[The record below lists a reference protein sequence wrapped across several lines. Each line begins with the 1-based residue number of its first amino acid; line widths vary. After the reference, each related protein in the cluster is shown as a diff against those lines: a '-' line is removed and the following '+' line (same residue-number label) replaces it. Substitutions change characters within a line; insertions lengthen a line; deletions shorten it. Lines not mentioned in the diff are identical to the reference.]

1 MWTRWVQEDRQ
12 RALGSTERLLPTQRQ
27 TDLATPLDPGAPA
40 CTNRGA
46 GRARPAARPL
56 RGIVPA
62 RTAGL
67 RSRRRRRRSGGP
79 GSWWTNRRGLRP
91 TTGRH
96 PDRRAPLGERWR
108 SAVRASDSA
117 CESLRARRV
126 PGTGSPGVSRRTG
139 RGAVPPRGVCSLP
152 DRLTVHTSRSRLS
165 FTGRSTARGL
175 RLAVTRERLSVGEGT
190 LKGARA
196 DASGRH
202 GATSPRGGG
211 ERDRASQRTPW
222 LAVGCNMPTSTP
234 RRHHGARTVRN
245 RGASPG
251 PTLGKGRQG
260 PQRFGGTGCRGLDP
274 RTESGALDG
283 WRGDARRN
291 PGEGARSGCGHTSHR
306 PGDARC
312 ALERGGRMQAAVHR
326 DRCPF
331 GATGRDVATTGA
343 AEVMD
348 DAVRARQ
355 PSATHAPGTP
365 RWSGQPSSQSARRPA
380 YAA

>member
-1 MWTRWVQEDRQ
+1 MGAGGQAG
-12 RALGSTERLLPTQRQ
+12 ALGSTEWLLPTQRQ
-27 TDLATPLDPGAPA
+27 TDLATPIDPGAPA

-56 RGIVPA
+56 RGVEPA
-62 RTAGL
+62 RTSGL
-67 RSRRRRRRSGGP
+67 RSRRCRRRSGGP
-79 GSWWTNRRGLRP
+79 GSWWTNRCGLRP
-91 TTGRH
+91 TTGRR
-96 PDRRAPLGERWR
+96 PDRRASLGERWR
-108 SAVRASDSA
+108 SAVRASDST
-117 CESLRARRV
+117 CKNLRARRV

-139 RGAVPPRGVCSLP
+139 RGAVPPRDGCSLP
-152 DRLTVHTSRSRLS
+152 DRLTVHTSRSRRS

-190 LKGARA
+190 LKGACA

-211 ERDRASQRTPW
+211 ERGWASQRTPW

-245 RGASPG
+245 RGAPPE
-251 PTLGKGRQG
+251 PTLGMGRQG

-274 RTESGALDG
+274 RTESGVLDG
-283 WRGDARRN
+283 RRGGARRN
-291 PGEGARSGCGHTSHR
+291 PGEGARSRCGHTSHR

-312 ALERGGRMQAAVHR
+312 ALERGGRMQAADHR
-326 DRCPF
+326 GQCPF
-331 GATGRDVATTGA
+331 GGAGRDGVTTGEA
-343 AEVMD
+343 QVSD
-348 DAVRARQ
+348 DAVRAGQ
-355 PSATHAPGTP
+355 PSAPHAPGTP
-365 RWSGQPSSQSARRPA
+365 RWSGHPSSQSARRPA

>member
-1 MWTRWVQEDRQ
+1 V
-12 RALGSTERLLPTQRQ
+12 
-27 TDLATPLDPGAPA
+27 
-40 CTNRGA
+40 
-46 GRARPAARPL
+46 RPAASPL

-79 GSWWTNRRGLRP
+79 GSWWTYRRGLRP
-91 TTGRH
+91 ATGR
-96 PDRRAPLGERWR
+96 PRDRRAPLGERWR
-108 SAVRASDSA
+108 SAVRVSDSA
-117 CESLRARRV
+117 CTNHRARRV

-139 RGAVPPRGVCSLP
+139 RGAVPPRDVCSPP
-152 DRLTVHTSRSRLS
+152 DRLTVHTSRSRRSL
-165 FTGRSTARGL
+165 TGRSTARGL

-190 LKGARA
+190 LKGACA
-196 DASGRH
+196 DVAGRH
-202 GATSPRGGG
+202 GATSPQGGG
-211 ERDRASQRTPW
+211 ERDRSSQRTPW
-222 LAVGCNMPTSTP
+222 LAASCNMLASTP
-234 RRHHGARTVRN
+234 RRHHDARTVRN

-283 WRGDARRN
+283 RRGGARRN
-291 PGEGARSGCGHTSHR
+291 PGEGARLGCGHTSHR

-326 DRCPF
+326 DRCPL
-331 GATGRDVATTGA
+331 GGIGRDGATTGE
-343 AEVMD
+343 AEVQD
-348 DAVRARQ
+348 DAVRGRPAERAPRARH
-355 PSATHAPGTP
+355 PAVVGTP
-365 RWSGQPSSQSARRPA
+365 TEPIGTCRPA